1 MMDTAF
7 WNERYQ
13 ASDYA
18 YGTAPNDFV
27 KEQLNHLPKGKL
39 LFCCEGEG
47 RNAVYAASLG
57 HEVYAFDQSSEGQI
71 KANQLALKEATQIQF
86 NIANAAEVDY
96 LKDSFD
102 AIFLIYAH
110 LPTSIRTLLHSKTIS
125 WLKTDGLLILEAFQP
140 AQLGKA
146 SGGPKQIDMLY
157 DIEMLNN
164 DFSGIKMLHNEYHS
178 ITLNEG
184 TYHIGAAEIIRLI
197 GKK

>member
-1 MMDTAF
+1 
-7 WNERYQ
+7 
-13 ASDYA
+13 
-18 YGTAPNDFV
+18 
-27 KEQLNHLPKGKL
+27 
-39 LFCCEGEG
+39 
-47 RNAVYAASLG
+47 
-57 HEVYAFDQSSEGQI
+57 
-71 KANQLALKEATQIQF
+71 
-86 NIANAAEVDY
+86 
-96 LKDSFD
+96 
-102 AIFLIYAH
+102 
-110 LPTSIRTLLHSKTIS
+110 
-125 WLKTDGLLILEAFQP
+125 LLILEAFQP